1 MNRTLLVTGPCGA
14 GKSMV
19 AQQALDYPGW
29 TCRLYDG
36 LNPDTDWSLPV
47 HPLAVELV
55 VIDHVGSAPV
65 TDVQSLVAWCQA
77 NSVSLMLV
85 EQSRVTLEQVV
96 PSVKEADEL
105 HMAGPGVA
113 PKFMSGTTDGSFY
126 LPVA

>member
-29 TCRLYDG
+29 ACRLYDG
-36 LNPDTDWSLPV
+36 LNPGTDWSAPE

-55 VIDHVGSAPV
+55 VIDHVGNAPV
-65 TDVQSLVAWCQA
+65 ADIQYLVAWCQA

-85 EQSRVTLEQVV
+85 EQSRAAIEQVL
-96 PSVKEADEL
+96 PSVRGADEL
-105 HMAGPGVA
+105 RMAGPGIT
-113 PKFMSGTTDGSFY
+113 PKFISGTTDGSFY
-126 LPVA
+126 LPLD